1 MMKKDKNVFFMAVVV
16 LVGVLFITDCDG
28 GSGEGELPGTPWIE
42 LYYVMNREVGITW
55 AVVDYAESYNLYW
68 NNTGG
73 VTTSDNAITGLL
85 SSFTGILYRHDAVSL
100 FKTYYYMVT
109 AKNNVGESPASNEVS
124 AVPVAVPEEYQKVID
139 SDFADMDHFGFSTS
153 MSGENILVGA
163 PKKDDAGSDSGAAYV
178 YIRYE
183 DDFYW
188 APLVTLTASDAQAG
202 DEFGRSVAISSGYA
216 IVGAHYEDGLGSDR
230 GAAYIYGQ
238 DQGGD
243 DAWGQVAK
251 LTASGAQ
258 DWDEFGSSVSISG
271 DYAIVGAQ
279 YEDSGGLSSG
289 AAYIYW
295 RDQGGADSWG
305 EVVKLTA
312 SDAAAGDLYGYS
324 VAIDGDYAVVGAYS
338 EDGTGT
344 DCGAAYIYW
353 RNQGGADNWGQVV
366 KLTASDAQDSD
377 QFGTSVAVDGDYV
390 VVGASSEDGTGS
402 DRGAAYI
409 FYRNQ
414 GGTDNWGEV
423 VKLTASDAE
432 DLDTFGGSVS
442 IDGEYVVVGAFY
454 EDGDENNRGAAYIY
468 GRNFGGQDLW
478 GQVMKLLASDAGDG
492 DNFGFSVAIEGNFAV
507 ISVPY
512 EETEGNTDRG
522 AIYIF

>member
-1 MMKKDKNVFFMAVVV
+1 MKKDKNVFFMAVII
-16 LVGVLFITDCDG
+16 LVGVLFITDCG

-42 LYYVMNREVGITW
+42 LYYVMNREVGINW
-55 AVVDYAESYNLYW
+55 AVVDHAESYNLYW

-73 VTTSDNAITGLL
+73 VTTSDNAYTGLL
-85 SSFTGILYRHDAVSL
+85 SSYTGILYRHNAVSL

-109 AKNNVGESPASNEVS
+109 AENTVGQSSPSNEVS
-124 AVPVAVPEEYQKVID
+124 AVPVAVPEEYQKVIA
-139 SDFADMDHFGFSTS
+139 SDFADMDYFGLSTS
-153 MSGENILVGA
+153 MSGEYILVGA
-163 PKKDDAGSDSGAAYV
+163 PNRDDAGSDSGAAY
-178 YIRYE
+178 INTRYE
-183 DDFYW
+183 GDFYW
-188 APLVTLTASDAQAG
+188 GHLAKLTASDAQAG
-202 DEFGRSVAISSGYA
+202 DEFGRSVAISSDYA
-216 IVGAHYEDGLGSDR
+216 IVGAHFEDGLGLDR
-230 GAAYIYGQ
+230 GAAYVYGR

-243 DAWGQVAK
+243 EAWGQVAK

-258 DWDEFGSSVSISG
+258 DLDEFGSSVSISG

-295 RDQGGADSWG
+295 RDQGGADNWG

-312 SDAAAGDLYGYS
+312 SDAAAGDLFGYS

-338 EDGTGT
+338 EDGAGT
-344 DCGAAYIYW
+344 DCGAVYIYW

-366 KLTASDAQDSD
+366 KLTALDAQAGDE
-377 QFGTSVAVDGDYV
+377 FGGSVAIDGDYV
-390 VVGASSEDGTGS
+390 VIGAMGEDSAGT

-423 VKLTASDAE
+423 VKLIASDAE
-432 DLDTFGGSVS
+432 DLDAFGGSVS

-454 EDGDENNRGAAYIY
+454 EDGDENNRGAAYIF
-468 GRNFGGQDLW
+468 GRNSGGQDLW

-507 ISVPY
+507 IAVPY